1 MQSQAKYRPMK
12 AAPQAGWELTPAEPE
27 EVEMVAEYDTT
38 MKSLGIEASEVLV
51 EFYLWLNVE
60 MYGAIER
67 LTEGRPLS
75 REEALGYV
83 GAFIQDTKN

>member
-1 MQSQAKYRPMK
+1 MEAQSKYRPMK
-12 AAPQAGWELTPAEPE
+12 AAPQAGWDAEPE

>member
-1 MQSQAKYRPMK
+1 MEAQSKYRPMK
-12 AAPQAGWELTPAEPE
+12 AAPQAGWAAEPE